1 MAMGALMEAPWI
13 SLQRF
18 PGGAIVQCQACGA
31 GGRMNGEDAVRKFI
45 SGHTQHNSPSPGHY
59 GAGDLIAKA
68 AQAVGI
74 KGCAECE
81 KRRVRANR
89 ALPRVLKR

>member
-1 MAMGALMEAPWI
+1 MTTGALMEAPWI
-13 SLQRF
+13 SVQRF
-18 PGGAIVQCQACGA
+18 RGGAVMLCRACGS
-31 GGRMNGEDAVRKFI
+31 GGRMNGDDEIRRFTVEH
-45 SGHTQHNSPSPGHY
+45 SQHNSTAQGYY

-68 AQAVGI
+68 AQAVGV

-89 ALPRVLKR
+89 ALPRVWKR

>member
-18 PGGAIVQCQACGA
+18 PGGAIMHCKACGA
-31 GGRMNGEDAVRKFI
+31 GGRMNGEDAVRRFTAEH
-45 SGHTQHNSPSPGHY
+45 SEHNGPSPSHY
-59 GAGDLIAKA
+59 GAGDLIAKVTK
-68 AQAVGI
+68 AVGI
-74 KGCAECE
+74 SGCAECE

-89 ALPRVLKR
+89 ALPRVMKR